1 MSDKGVDVQR
11 RGSISDGAAAA
22 AKVRARST
30 RGMHAP
36 QVVAAPSDAH
46 PHALGRGVGRCGC
59 TNVGGQA
66 VGTAV
71 GAAVGAAVGQNLAL
85 QPSG

>member
-1 MSDKGVDVQR
+1 MALLQQR
-11 RGSISDGAAAA
+11 RCGRAA
-22 AKVRARST
+22 RAGCT
-30 RGMHAP
+30 RRRWWPMDA
-36 QVVAAPSDAH
+36 AAPSDAH

-71 GAAVGAAVGQNLAL
+71 GAAVGAAVGYVH
-85 QPSG
+85 GVR